1 MESKRDLDTKAK
13 ALVKTLPEEAVKIY
27 TQIWE
32 NYSGEFNSW
41 DAFYSLQSLR
51 GSKSPSLKWASELI
65 QKFPEE
71 INGNI
76 YGWLIFDHCVKKR
89 ERNDLLAFEPYIS
102 GLSNFCQQKD
112 MSTDAKFPCPTTISV
127 FKLCDAHAENQFN
140 ATKINDLLEALDSQ
154 KLSAVPK
161 TFTKDDGKEVE
172 PSSDLEKYFSLKTK
186 ALIKLEKY
194 LECKELAEQALQK
207 LDKFHTDNDLW
218 FKMRIALC
226 EEGLGNHEASEQQL
240 SDLLSSRAGSNK
252 WFLYRDLAEVCFEKE
267 EYSKAWKYAVDATF
281 HGNEP
286 GFMIK
291 LYLLQAQILYRLLR
305 AEEGRVLAELIAAIL
320 KEEGWR
326 EKQEYSKLFS
336 FYKID
341 TGAIR
346 SLQEVLKE
354 ANLFWAKE
362 RYGKQEKEMGEILQI
377 NRNGKS
383 GLIKLPSGV
392 RVDFHKKDLV
402 KRFKSLEELV
412 GAQVE
417 FYKMAAFNGKPA
429 AECIE
434 VKKMPE
440 RKAASADFSFPKG
453 ELEGT
458 VKNVADFGVFIKIP
472 GHGDGLL
479 HKSKLPTQWQESM
492 KDVFP
497 AGKKV
502 KVKIEKVTEKGT
514 YLQLVESI

>member
-1 MESKRDLDTKAK
+1 MEPKRDLDTKAK
-13 ALVKTLPEEAVKIY
+13 ALVKTSPEEAVKIY

-32 NYSGEFNSW
+32 NYSSDFNSW
-41 DAFYSLQSLR
+41 DAFYTLQSLR
-51 GSKSPSLKWASELI
+51 GSKSPSLKWARELI
-65 QKFPEE
+65 EKYPEE
-71 INGNI
+71 ITGNI
-76 YGWLIFDHCVKKR
+76 YGWLVFDHCIKGK
-89 ERNDLLAFEPYIS
+89 ERKDILAFEPFITS
-102 GLSNFCQQKD
+102 LPKFCTQKD
-112 MSTDAKFPCPTTISV
+112 LSVDTQYPCPTTISIL
-127 FKLCDAHAENQFN
+127 KLCEAHSENQFN
-140 ATKINDLLEALDSQ
+140 ATKINSLLEALDYQ

-161 TFTKDDGKEVE
+161 AFTKDDGKEVE
-172 PSSDLEKYFSLKTK
+172 PSSDLEKYFSLRTK
-186 ALIKLEKY
+186 ALFKLAKY
-194 LECKELAEQALQK
+194 EDCKELAELALQR

-226 EEGLGNHEASEQQL
+226 EEGLGNHETSEQQL
-240 SDLLSSRAGSNK
+240 SELLSSRAGSNK
-252 WFLYRDLAEVCFEKE
+252 WFLYRDLADVCFEKG
-267 EYSKAWKYAVDATF
+267 EYVKAWKYAVDATF

-291 LYLLQAQILYRLLR
+291 LYLLQAKILYKLSR
-305 AEEGRVLAELIAAIL
+305 AEEGKLLAELIAAIL

-341 TGAIR
+341 TSAIR
-346 SLQEVLKE
+346 SAQEVLKD
-354 ANLFWAKE
+354 ANQFWSKE
-362 RYGKQEKEMGEILQI
+362 RYGNQAKEQGEIIRI

-383 GLIKLPSGV
+383 GLIKLPSGE

-429 AECIE
+429 GECIE
-434 VKKMPE
+434 VKKMPV
-440 RKAASADFSFPKG
+440 RNAAPTDSSFPKG

-479 HKSKLPTQWQESM
+479 HKSKVPAKWQESM
-492 KDVFP
+492 KEIFP
-497 AGKKV
+497 TGKKV
-502 KVKIEKVTEKGT
+502 KVKIQKVTDKGT
-514 YLQLVESI
+514 QLQLVDSI